1 MTHTQIVQE
10 MTVTMTQ
17 QHQQQQEQHHIE
29 SLHNIFHDYH
39 ELTTTFGASYNMIVI
54 TKIIYV

>member
-17 QHQQQQEQHHIE
+17 QHQQQQEQHRIE
-29 SLHNIFHDYH
+29 SHHNISHEYH
-39 ELTTTFGASYNMIVI
+39 ELPTTFWSNL
-54 TKIIYV
+54 